1 MNIDKEVILQLSTEE
16 KRQLAFELL
25 DSIDEEYVDQPIPAW
40 KIQLIEQRI
49 NLDKGNSTDARPWNE
64 VREKYFSK

>member
-1 MNIDKEVILQLSTEE
+1 MNIDKEVILQLNTEE

-40 KIQLIEQRI
+40 KIQLIE
-49 NLDKGNSTDARPWNE
+49 
-64 VREKYFSK
+64 